1 MTARL
6 LAVALLLARP
16 AVDSTASETARVRT
30 HLATVESELRRTDV
44 SALTPVQRRAR
55 ARNLDVLHEYWVRE
69 VFPVNTDF
77 PGQRVPYFVDRYGTR
92 CAMAYLIEQSGWGD
106 LVARIAST
114 HNNAY
119 VRDLKDD
126 AELAAWLRDNG
137 LTAAEAARIQPTYGS
152 PYADFVGRWEG
163 QVTFGDSVNVRYV
176 LTTTGPADKWT
187 IRFANDRPIPI
198 RIVAFGGDS
207 LVTEGGPLA
216 SILDPRQTMTR
227 LRTTLH
233 YGGSVLAGTIEAR
246 YPSGAVVRGRTE
258 AALACPGPATP
269 ENVVDFVGRANLPK
283 VRCMTATAAMLD
295 NQATVFRVTYRRR
308 GLWGFG
314 TRFALRW
321 RGRVGWILDDETPP
335 DSSPPGTFRVRPND
349 TLLVT
354 PTFLGAMTAQGL
366 RLQWARTL
374 LRDPD
379 VPRFVLQGLIGALK
393 DTVDETL
400 AALLVSAPLVTRD
413 PELLVELAHLP
424 VAPDSAFRRS
434 DGGMVYMSAQ
444 TGYAGARDRADVLL
458 RKQSLA
464 LIAAPD
470 TPHDVLVTIATWNDR
485 HMFCAPPPGT
495 GEVSEALR
503 ARATRDR
510 DTTLLAAMARV
521 RSCM

>member
-1 MTARL
+1 MIARL
-6 LAVALLLARP
+6 LAVALLVARP

-30 HLATVESELRRTDV
+30 HLATVESELRRRDV
-44 SALTPVQRRAR
+44 SALTPAQRRAR
-55 ARNLDVLHEYWVRE
+55 SRNLDVLHEYWVRG

-92 CAMAYLIEQSGWGD
+92 CAMAYLIEQSGRGD
-106 LVARIAST
+106 LVARIATT

-126 AELAAWLRDNG
+126 ADLAAWLRDNG

-152 PYADFVGRWEG
+152 PYADFVGRWTG
-163 QVTFGDSVNVRYV
+163 KAAFGDSVIVRYV
-176 LTTTGPADKWT
+176 LTTAGPEDKWT
-187 IRFANDRPIPI
+187 LTFANRRPIPI

-207 LVTEGGPLA
+207 LVTEAGPLA
-216 SILDPRQTMTR
+216 SILDPRRTMTR

-246 YPSGAVVRGRTE
+246 YASGAVVRGRTD
-258 AALACPGPATP
+258 ATLVCPGPATP
-269 ENVVDFVGRANLPK
+269 DSVVAFVGRANLPK
-283 VRCMTATAAMLD
+283 VRCITATAAMLD
-295 NQATVFRVTYRRR
+295 SEATVFTVTYRRR
-308 GLWGFG
+308 GAWGFG

-321 RGRVGWILDDETPP
+321 GGRVGWILGDETPP

-349 TLLVT
+349 TLLVA
-354 PTFLGAMTAQGL
+354 PAFLSAMTARGL

-379 VPRFVLQGLIGALK
+379 VPRVVLQGLIAALK
-393 DTVDETL
+393 DTVDVTL
-400 AALLVSAPLVTRD
+400 AGLLVSAAPVTRD
-413 PELLVELAHLP
+413 PELLADLAHLP
-424 VAPDSAFRRS
+424 VAPDSAYRRS
-434 DGGMVYMSAQ
+434 DGGMVYVSAQ

-458 RKQSLA
+458 QQQALA
-464 LIAAPD
+464 LTAAPD
-470 TPHDVLVTIATWNDR
+470 TPRDVLLTIATWNDR
-485 HMFCAPPPGT
+485 HMFCAPPRT
-495 GEVSEALR
+495 GEVSAALR

-510 DTTLLAAMARV
+510 DTTLLAALARV